1 MFLAGA
7 ADGRDGQH
15 AAVDGDV
22 AARGDRLVDVFRA
35 PQGLVGTARAQVE
48 PGQVEGG
55 AEHQPSLVGGERAA
69 DAQVRLDLPVA
80 QVACQVVH
88 PAVAGEQRGHVQRVR
103 RGAEQAAVP
112 VEDLGDAG
120 CPGGQRRARHAGPA
134 GQRQPPERCVDGAGA
149 RHQPAGIQAS
159 RAALARMPW
168 VFADKPSLFQW
179 KITLWARTARRPRVR
194 VPVPAAWARRCP
206 PV

>member
-15 AAVDGDV
+15 AAVDGEV
-22 AARGDRLVDVFRA
+22 AAGGD
-35 PQGLVGTARAQVE
+35 GLVGVFESPQGIVGAARAQVE

-55 AEHQPSLVGGERAA
+55 AEHQPSLVGGERS
-69 DAQVRLDLPVA
+69 AQARVRLDLPVA

-103 RGAEQAAVP
+103 RDAEGAAVP

-120 CPGGQRRARHAGPA
+120 GPGGQRRARQAGPA
-134 GQRQPPERCVDGAGA
+134 GQREPPERGVDGAGA

-168 VFADKPSLFQW
+168 VFADRPSLFQW

-194 VPVPAAWARRCP
+194 VPVPAAWARRRP
-206 PV
+206 AV